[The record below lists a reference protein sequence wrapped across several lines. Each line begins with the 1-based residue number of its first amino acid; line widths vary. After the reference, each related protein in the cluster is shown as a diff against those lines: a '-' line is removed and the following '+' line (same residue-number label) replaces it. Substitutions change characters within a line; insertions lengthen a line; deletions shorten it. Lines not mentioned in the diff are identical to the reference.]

1 MIWLPRHK
9 VISLISIMAQLIVRN
24 LDERIVR
31 KLRERA
37 AANGR
42 SAEQEHR
49 EILREALLGRAAKR
63 TFKDALR
70 AMPDVGRDSDFER
83 VRDKPRKVRL

>member
-1 MIWLPRHK
+1 MLIPRHRLL
-9 VISLISIMAQLIVRN
+9 SLIAIMAQLLVRN
-24 LDERIVR
+24 LDDRIVR

-49 EILREALLGRAAKR
+49 EILREALLGRGPRRSLKE
-63 TFKDALR
+63 TLL
-70 AMPDVGRDSDFER
+70 AMPDAGRDSDFER
-83 VRDKPRKVRL
+83 LPDKPRKVRL